1 MSLFASG
8 DRTVSLLAQVAVER
22 SLERYPDGLT
32 YALPPALADVRAG
45 ERVRVPLGRGDSAVE
60 GIV

>member
-1 MSLFASG
+1 MRSLLRDEHCMSLFASG

-32 YALPPALADVRAG
+32 YALPPALAARPGTGMSTRSGA
-45 ERVRVPLGRGDSAVE
+45 
-60 GIV
+60 

>member
-22 SLERYPDGLT
+22 S
-32 YALPPALADVRAG
+32 
-45 ERVRVPLGRGDSAVE
+45 
-60 GIV
+60 

>member
-32 YALPPALADVRAG
+32 YALPPELADVRV
-45 ERVRVPLGRGDSAVE
+45 VRRG
-60 GIV
+60 